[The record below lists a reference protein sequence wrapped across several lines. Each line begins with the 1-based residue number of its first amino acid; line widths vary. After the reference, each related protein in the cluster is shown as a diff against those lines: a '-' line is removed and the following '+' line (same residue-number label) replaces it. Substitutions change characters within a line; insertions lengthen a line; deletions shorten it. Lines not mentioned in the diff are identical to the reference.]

1 MINTT
6 ISKNT
11 SLDLLNEYQAG
22 ATFFFASPN
31 CTMLAEGIN
40 TIVHQ
45 DQIEKIPELIAEVL
59 NDVKQKGHPNP
70 VIVGAFPFD
79 GDKGVKLIVPQ
90 EYRIAERLQFDY
102 KSQTQNASFAME
114 YNMESV
120 PSPQEYMEGVQKGVE
135 AIKKGDLKKIVLSR
149 SLNIVP
155 SEKIDIQKLLYNLA
169 LHNKHGYTFAVDL
182 HHSEKT
188 EKNSLSQRTLMGAS
202 PELLVSKS
210 GAQVISNPL
219 AGSRPRSKD
228 PIEDKRRAD
237 ELLSSPKD
245 LHEHAVVIEAV
256 AEALRPYCHTLH
268 VPEKPSLVNSETM
281 WHLST
286 EIKGELIDNSVSSLE
301 LALALHPTPAVC
313 GTPTDKARKAIKKIE
328 PFDREFFT
336 GMLGWNDINGDGEWI
351 VTIRCAE
358 VEDNSL
364 RLFAGA
370 GIVAESRPEDELAE
384 TRAKFRT
391 MLGALGLN
399 DESLEG
405 KLEG

>member
-1 MINTT
+1 
-6 ISKNT
+6 
-11 SLDLLNEYQAG
+11 
-22 ATFFFASPN
+22 
-31 CTMLAEGIN
+31 
-40 TIVHQ
+40 
-45 DQIEKIPELIAEVL
+45 
-59 NDVKQKGHPNP
+59 
-70 VIVGAFPFD
+70 
-79 GDKGVKLIVPQ
+79 
-90 EYRIAERLQFDY
+90 LQFDY
-102 KSQTQNASFAME
+102 ENQRQSSSLALK
-114 YNMESV
+114 YNMKSV
-120 PSPQEYMEGVQKGVE
+120 PSPQGYMEGVQKGVE
-135 AIKKGDLKKIVLSR
+135 AIKNGDLKKIVLSR
-149 SLNIVP
+149 SLVVST

-182 HHSEKT
+182 PNSE
-188 EKNSLSQRTLMGAS
+188 EEVKNNYLSKRTLIGAS
-202 PELLVSKS
+202 PELLVCKS
-210 GAQVISNPL
+210 GSQVISNPL

-245 LHEHAVVIEAV
+245 LYEHAVVIEAV

-286 EIKGELIDNSVSSLE
+286 EIKGELLDKSVSSLE

-313 GTPTDKARKAIKKIE
+313 GTPTDEARETIKAIE

-336 GMLGWNDINGDGEWI
+336 GMLGWNDFNGDGEWI

-370 GIVAESRPEDELAE
+370 GIVSESRPEDELAE
-384 TRAKFRT
+384 TGAKFRT
-391 MLGALGLN
+391 ML
-399 DESLEG
+399 
-405 KLEG
+405 